1 MLYAE
6 VWWGAFYYHMV
17 KIARY
22 VWDMFMYMP
31 SVAFQCIAPVAG
43 MSADLLSVAWMDG
56 TGMDGLN

>member
-1 MLYAE
+1 
-6 VWWGAFYYHMV
+6 MV
-17 KIARY
+17 TIARY

-43 MSADLLSVAWMDG
+43 MSADLLPAALV